1 MKLHVKLSLALLSGL
16 VLVVLIAQLVQY
28 YRAVDLISDLSRSTL
43 ATLKARE
50 EGFARNIFNS
60 VDRAVAG
67 SLERGEM
74 EKFTRLLEAQKEVE
88 GLIEFSLYDRY
99 GMVSHSS
106 DMRHRR
112 KVLSADIKEDL
123 LTSPEMIERHADG
136 AIEIYHPQVITGE
149 CVRCHTDWEEGK
161 IGGVT
166 SIRMSTEALSRAQ
179 QRAAATL
186 DRAKRTF
193 FLNSAVTIGVIIV
206 FFLITMYLT
215 VSRFVKRPLDRV
227 TSSVRDLAEGEGDLT
242 RRLEIVS
249 EDELGE
255 LARYFNI
262 FLEKLRSQMIK
273 IKETSETL
281 TGSVHD
287 LSVSSKEVASTSNS
301 QASAVKE
308 VVSTMEDSDKLSKS
322 VAGRIVK
329 VVDIA
334 EKTRENVENGFAI
347 TRGNMEKMEE
357 IRTANSDVINGI
369 KALGKQIKSIWE
381 IVEIINSVADQ
392 TKIIAFNAELEASAA
407 GEAGKNFEI
416 VASEIRR
423 LANNTMSSTKAIK
436 ERIDEVQ
443 RASDS
448 LIDLSEA
455 GTQKIAE
462 GWKVSKSLD
471 AVFQEVLDSS
481 ETSADSAQKISESI
495 NQQAD
500 AFEQILLTL
509 KQISDGIDNFVVST
523 EATTQASETLR
534 VMADYLKGIVGKYAV

>member
-99 GMVSHSS
+99 GLVSHSS
-106 DMRHRR
+106 DMKHRR
-112 KVLSADIKEDL
+112 KVLSADIKGDL

-149 CVRCHTDWEEGK
+149 CVRCHTDWEVGK

-166 SIRMSTEALSRAQ
+166 SIRMSTEALSQAQ

-186 DRAKRTF
+186 DTAKRTF
-193 FLNSAVTIGVIIV
+193 FLNSAVTIGVIIA

-281 TGSVHD
+281 TGSVQD

-308 VVSTMEDSDKLSKS
+308 VVSTMEDSDNLSKS

-329 VVDIA
+329 VVEIA
-334 EKTRENVENGFAI
+334 EKTRKNVENGFAI
-347 TRGNMEKMEE
+347 TRGNMEKMDE
-357 IRTANSDVINGI
+357 IRTANSDVTNGI
-369 KALGKQIKSIWE
+369 KALGRQIKSIWE

-481 ETSADSAQKISESI
+481 ETSADSARKISESI
-495 NQQAD
+495 NQQAE

-509 KQISDGIDNFVVST
+509 KQISDGIDNFVIST

-534 VMADYLKGIVGKYAV
+534 VMADDLKGIVGKYAV

>member
-166 SIRMSTEALSRAQ
+166 SIRMSTEALSMAQ

-193 FLNSAVTIGVIIV
+193 FLNSAVTIGVIIA

-281 TGSVHD
+281 TGSVQD

-329 VVDIA
+329 VVGIA

-443 RASDS
+443 HASDS

-462 GWKVSKSLD
+462 GWKVSKNLD

-534 VMADYLKGIVGKYAV
+534 VMADDLKGIVGKYAV

>member
-1 MKLHVKLSLALLSGL
+1 MKLHIKLSLALLSGL
-16 VLVVLIAQLVQY
+16 LLVVLIAQLVQY
-28 YRAVDLISDLSRSTL
+28 YRAVGLISDLSRSTL
-43 ATLKARE
+43 STLKARE

-99 GMVSHSS
+99 GMVTHSS
-106 DMRHRR
+106 DMTKQGR
-112 KVLSADIKEDL
+112 VMSADIKENL
-123 LTSPEMIERHADG
+123 LGSTEVIERHTDG

-149 CVRCHTDWEEGK
+149 CIRCHTDWELGK

-166 SIRMSTEALSRAQ
+166 SIRMSTDALSQAQ
-179 QRAAATL
+179 QRAAETL
-186 DRAKRTF
+186 DRAKQTF
-193 FLNSAVTIGVIIV
+193 FINSAITIGVIIA
-206 FFLITMYLT
+206 FFLITMYLS

-227 TSSVRDLAEGEGDLT
+227 TASVRDLAEGEGDLT

-281 TGSVHD
+281 TGSVQD
-287 LSVSSKEVASTSNS
+287 LSVSSREVASTSNS
-301 QASAVKE
+301 QAGAVKE

-347 TRGNMEKMEE
+347 TRGNMEKMDE
-357 IRTANSDVINGI
+357 IRTSNSDVINGI

-416 VASEIRR
+416 VAGEIRR
-423 LANNTMSSTKAIK
+423 LANNTMTSTKAIK
-436 ERIDEVQ
+436 KRIDEVQ
-443 RASDS
+443 HASDN
-448 LIDLSEA
+448 LIVLSEA
-455 GTQKIAE
+455 GTGKITE
-462 GWKVSKSLD
+462 GWKLSKNLD

-481 ETSADSAQKISESI
+481 ETSAGSAQKISESI
-495 NQQAD
+495 NQQAE

-534 VMADYLKGIVGKYAV
+534 VMADDLKGIVGKYTV